1 MSESSTQP
9 KESPCPDCGE
19 MVRVNSLRCWN
30 CGAFMNPELEQKFME
45 MQSNPA
51 PPLLSELPQEEV
63 SSYEEDDDEDFELS
77 MPVAKSSAKEGTA
90 GTPVVGGEEEAASPL
105 PSTPDGDVSQEQQ
118 EESGVAHSEATGG
131 DALLDIAMQEE
142 KETRKRRKGRMQT
155 GGMRTPGGG
164 LIIFCPYGCRIEVKE
179 QHRGMTGRCPRC
191 RAPFI
196 VPVDPPQFKKPKAE
210 EEAEQQAAASGGFD
224 HWLHDLHLH
233 VVNPEKLKLKADSLA
248 KDFAEVDLG
257 FSKEQL
263 VVALLARKGTKLKD
277 EKKQELRETVTG
289 HLQEGKPM
297 EELPAAE
304 KYVFS
309 SEELSQ
315 LKVVQP
321 TATRAESVFMGIPVF
336 GEGRIAVQLPIT
348 EQSQETLYLSM
359 GLTQFWDF
367 AKAVEEHYG
376 MTDLGKGAG
385 IPPEHVY
392 SDYKCHYTDTPIKA
406 LENMEFY
413 KADPTVELEVAGYRC
428 GACGLAVSE
437 AGRKK
442 ESLGGKSP
450 KGIAKAK
457 CPKCGSK
464 MGENFLQVLKS
475 DLQEPAMSG
484 N

>member
-1 MSESSTQP
+1 MSESTTQP

-30 CGAFMNPELEQKFME
+30 CGAFMNRDLEQKFME
-45 MQSNPA
+45 MQANPA
-51 PPLLSELPQEEV
+51 PTIYSELPQEEV
-63 SSYEEDDDEDFELS
+63 SSYEDDEDDFELS
-77 MPVAKSSAKEGTA
+77 MPAVKSGARGETA
-90 GTPVVGGEEEAASPL
+90 ESSVIGEEESAAPL
-105 PSTPDGDVSQEQQ
+105 PSTPDGDAPPPQDD
-118 EESGVAHSEATGG
+118 SGVAHSEATGG

-142 KETRKRRKGRMQT
+142 KESRKRRKGRMQS

-196 VPVDPPQFKKPKAE
+196 VPIDPPQFKKAKAE
-210 EEAEQQAAASGGFD
+210 VESEPTEAASGGFD

-233 VVNPEKLKLKADSLA
+233 IVNPEKLKLKADSLA
-248 KDFAEVDLG
+248 KDYSEIDVGL
-257 FSKEQL
+257 SKEQF
-263 VVALLARKGTKLKD
+263 LAACLAKKGAKLKE
-277 EKKQELRETVTG
+277 EKKQELRDALVG
-289 HLQEGKPM
+289 HLQEGKPE

-304 KYVFS
+304 KYAFS
-309 SEELSQ
+309 TEELSQ
-315 LKVVQP
+315 LRVVQP
-321 TATRAESVFMGIPVF
+321 TATRGESIFMGIPVF
-336 GEGRIAVQLPIT
+336 GEGRIAVQLPLT

-367 AKAVEEHYG
+367 AKAVEEHFG
-376 MTDLGKGAG
+376 ITDLGKGAG

-392 SDYKCHYTDTPIKA
+392 SNYKCHYNDTPIKA

-413 KADPTVELEVAGYRC
+413 HADPMVKLEVAGYRC

-442 ESLGGKSP
+442 KSLGGKSP

-464 MGENFLQVLKS
+464 MGENLLYALQS
-475 DLQEPAMSG
+475 EIQEPAMAGSSS
-484 N
+484 